1 MPSAGNRR
9 WHQTHFANS
18 EFNMKTNGQ
27 QPESP
32 PAAQPPAQIYQLN
45 LLQKVDHSLGMNP
58 GPRRGGPSGPPSP
71 ALIHQLSNS
80 GIEIPSTEGKTG
92 GKSRVAVAKLTQQ
105 MPGGMADW
113 TKNASGERAFMDE
126 KELLTKLP
134 ISRRTLGTWKATG
147 VLPYIKIG
155 RRCLYD
161 WASVQGAL
169 LRRQRGGQ

>member
-1 MPSAGNRR
+1 
-9 WHQTHFANS
+9 
-18 EFNMKTNGQ
+18 MKTNGH

-32 PAAQPPAQIYQLN
+32 PLAQAAARICQLH
-45 LLQKVDHSLGMNP
+45 LLQEVDQSVGMNP
-58 GPRRGGPSGPPSP
+58 GPGRGGPPGPPSP

-80 GIEIPSTEGKTG
+80 GIEIPSTGGKTG
-92 GKSRVAVAKLTQQ
+92 GKPRVAFAKMTRQ
-105 MPGGMADW
+105 MSGGMADL
-113 TKNASGERAFMDE
+113 TEKASGERAFMDE

-134 ISRRTLGTWKATG
+134 ISRRTLGNWKATG

-161 WASVQGAL
+161 WASVHGAL

>member
-1 MPSAGNRR
+1 MNEKQNQFLSLVGQPSARLTVEQSAGGEQASRPTPHR
-9 WHQTHFANS
+9 
-18 EFNMKTNGQ
+18 
-27 QPESP
+27 
-32 PAAQPPAQIYQLN
+32 QL
-45 LLQKVDHSLGMNP
+45 
-58 GPRRGGPSGPPSP
+58 
-71 ALIHQLSNS
+71 
-80 GIEIPSTEGKTG
+80 
-92 GKSRVAVAKLTQQ
+92 
-105 MPGGMADW
+105 PGGAEVEGAIIPGRVLPNVGMDDL
-113 TKNASGERAFMDE
+113 TGNASGERAFMDE

>member
-1 MPSAGNRR
+1 MA
-9 WHQTHFANS
+9 
-18 EFNMKTNGQ
+18 
-27 QPESP
+27 
-32 PAAQPPAQIYQLN
+32 
-45 LLQKVDHSLGMNP
+45 
-58 GPRRGGPSGPPSP
+58 
-71 ALIHQLSNS
+71 
-80 GIEIPSTEGKTG
+80 
-92 GKSRVAVAKLTQQ
+92 QQ
-105 MPGGMADW
+105 MSGGMADL
-113 TKNASGERAFMDE
+113 TEKASGERAFMDE